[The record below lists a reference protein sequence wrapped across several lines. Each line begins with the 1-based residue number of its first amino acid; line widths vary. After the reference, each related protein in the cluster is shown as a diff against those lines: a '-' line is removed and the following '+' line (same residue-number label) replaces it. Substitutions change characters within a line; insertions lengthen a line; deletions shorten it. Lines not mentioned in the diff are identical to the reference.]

1 MKHII
6 NLIDKKF
13 GKLKVIKYAGR
24 KQSGTQFKT
33 YWLCECDCGNKKDVC
48 ASELKNGHTI
58 SCGCFHKEM
67 VGNLNR
73 KHGLANKC
81 GRIYDVWKSI
91 KYRCNN
97 PNNKSY
103 KNYGGRG
110 IRVCDEWQNDFMSF
124 YNWAISSGYK
134 EEKLPNGLNLLTI
147 DRINN
152 DGNYEPSN
160 CRWVTNAENAKNK
173 KRKQKNV

>member
-33 YWLCECDCGNKKDVC
+33 YWLCECDCGNIKEIC

-67 VGNLNR
+67 VGNLN
-73 KHGLANKC
+73 
-81 GRIYDVWKSI
+81 
-91 KYRCNN
+91 
-97 PNNKSY
+97 
-103 KNYGGRG
+103 
-110 IRVCDEWQNDFMSF
+110 
-124 YNWAISSGYK
+124 
-134 EEKLPNGLNLLTI
+134 
-147 DRINN
+147 
-152 DGNYEPSN
+152 
-160 CRWVTNAENAKNK
+160 
-173 KRKQKNV
+173 